1 MKTLRMLTIGML
13 LAAGGSAGPAGKEP
27 VVPTF
32 TVMAKRHAP
41 VVDRVPPKS
50 TVDAT
55 VVMPTDMPEDDID
68 FHVSPFKPE
77 LEPATS

>member
-1 MKTLRMLTIGML
+1 MKTLRMLTIGLL
-13 LAAGGSAGPAGKEP
+13 LAAAASAGTAAEELS
-27 VVPTF
+27 VTTI
-32 TVMAKRHAP
+32 TVTAKRHAP

-50 TVDAT
+50 AVDAT

-77 LEPATS
+77 LERATS